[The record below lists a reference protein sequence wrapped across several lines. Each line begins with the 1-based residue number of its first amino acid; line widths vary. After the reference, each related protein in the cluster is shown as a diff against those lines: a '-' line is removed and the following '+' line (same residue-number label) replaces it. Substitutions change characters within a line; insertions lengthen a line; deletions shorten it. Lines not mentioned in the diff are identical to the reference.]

1 MLGFLAAAAV
11 ELSSGQSFFAQLE
24 ASGLQPSALW
34 AFLLL
39 ATASLVPILR
49 VRVQSLGLLLS
60 RTPPARPGLCTRQL
74 VCGPTAVTTK
84 LPL

>member
-11 ELSSGQSFFAQLE
+11 ELGSGQSFFAQLE
-24 ASGLQPSALW
+24 ASGSQPSALW

-49 VRVQSLGLLLS
+49 VRVQSLGLLS
-60 RTPPARPGLCTRQL
+60 RIPPAGPGFCTRQL
-74 VCGPTAVTTK
+74 VCGPAAITTK